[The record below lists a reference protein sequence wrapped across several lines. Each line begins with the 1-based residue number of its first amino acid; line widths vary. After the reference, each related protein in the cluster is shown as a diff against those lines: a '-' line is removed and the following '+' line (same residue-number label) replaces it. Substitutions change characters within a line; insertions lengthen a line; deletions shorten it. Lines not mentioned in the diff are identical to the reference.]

1 MTVELTRDVTVGPPA
16 VRAFTLR
23 PFSLVLTCLLLL
35 VSSVAWRRGAF
46 YEGGLDVVVVA
57 KAVLTVVA
65 VAIAFLTP
73 RAPGAWGRM
82 RAAPVLWLGAY
93 LAVAVVGG
101 MVNADGLPAV
111 VLACRLALLA
121 YALVLITVTH
131 PWQDVV
137 SALSSAMLLLV
148 GVGVVTGVG
157 SLAETGRLYGG
168 IPPLNANAICLLVSF
183 TLVVL
188 VWKALTG
195 AASRREVAALL
206 PLLGVIWLT
215 GSRTGLSV
223 LLVVLALLVV
233 VTPRVQP
240 PMVAGVVVAVT
251 GLLLVSVLTPY
262 VAAYA
267 GRGSLADVT
276 TLNNRTVAWSAA
288 ADYADSLAQQLVGSG
303 LALKQIPVT
312 ALYRNEQMLDSSWV
326 SALLQ
331 VGYLGSV
338 LLVLFVLSALRHAVR
353 LPAPER
359 LLVGALL
366 VHVSL
371 LGILESGLFDTA
383 PAFIIFFTATMVA
396 YRVVEPAGDRRPAP
410 GGGR

>member
-1 MTVELTRDVTVGPPA
+1 TRDVTVGPPA

-195 AASRREVAALL
+195 AASPRDVAALL

-215 GSRTGLSV
+215 GPRT
-223 LLVVLALLVV
+223 
-233 VTPRVQP
+233 
-240 PMVAGVVVAVT
+240 
-251 GLLLVSVLTPY
+251 
-262 VAAYA
+262 
-267 GRGSLADVT
+267 
-276 TLNNRTVAWSAA
+276 
-288 ADYADSLAQQLVGSG
+288 
-303 LALKQIPVT
+303 
-312 ALYRNEQMLDSSWV
+312 
-326 SALLQ
+326 
-331 VGYLGSV
+331 
-338 LLVLFVLSALRHAVR
+338 
-353 LPAPER
+353 
-359 LLVGALL
+359 
-366 VHVSL
+366 
-371 LGILESGLFDTA
+371 
-383 PAFIIFFTATMVA
+383 
-396 YRVVEPAGDRRPAP
+396 
-410 GGGR
+410 